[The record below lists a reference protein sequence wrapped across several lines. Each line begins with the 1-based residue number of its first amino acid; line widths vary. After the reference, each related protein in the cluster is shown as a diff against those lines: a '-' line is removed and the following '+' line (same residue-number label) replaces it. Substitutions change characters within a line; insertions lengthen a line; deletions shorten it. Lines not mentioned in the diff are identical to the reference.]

1 MKIERAVKGELLD
14 LYSNLR
20 DAQENW
26 KEATQAVADKMGKK
40 AKHIRQRIKLEAT
53 GKLEE
58 FEQDLQL
65 VLEL

>member
-1 MKIERAVKGELLD
+1 MKIDRAVKEELLD

>member
-1 MKIERAVKGELLD
+1 MRLDPKVKDELLD

-26 KEATQAVADKMGKK
+26 KEATQAVADKYNKK
-40 AKHIRQRIKLEAT
+40 PKHIRQHIKLVAT

-58 FEQDLQL
+58 FRDDVQL
-65 VLEL
+65 VLAL